1 MSAVVRGISERN
13 MEERIHEYVRAL
25 EAVVKPEIAKSTGQF
40 THRCQ
45 TFALPSE
52 AAKATLEECYKIRS
66 AVEHMNLVD
75 DVFSG
80 CSPAE
85 IALRAGQRLRQ
96 IETLAFSVYL
106 KLATSKA
113 HAQIFETDTSINGFL
128 AKRDDECRSAWGA
141 PVNIETIE

>member
-1 MSAVVRGISERN
+1 MKLSESVCRKAKLFEEGYTVIEVDSRYARVKRGMSAVVRGISEGN

-106 KLATSKA
+106 KLATS
-113 HAQIFETDTSINGFL
+113 
-128 AKRDDECRSAWGA
+128 
-141 PVNIETIE
+141 